1 MRLFIAIQLSDEMK
15 HLVLDVED
23 TIRYM
28 RVRGNYSP
36 SENLHVT
43 LAFIGEYNDPDAVLE
58 VMEKVRFTPFSITM
72 DRIGCFGD
80 LWWTGFQENP
90 ELDTLAKNLRHALAD
105 AGIPM
110 RDIPVGC
117 AAGKMNGDIV
127 LDLSE
132 KEDKEGQADVPI
144 VILPRTGEITLLQA
158 DGKLTEDEFEEALDL
173 AMEGCMRISKIQEE
187 ALKERYNVNG

>member
-15 HLVLDVED
+15 HLVSDVED
-23 TIRYM
+23 TFRYM

-58 VMEKVRFTPFSITM
+58 VMEKVRFTPFSVTM

-105 AGIPM
+105 AGIPY
-110 RDIPVGC
+110 
-117 AAGKMNGDIV
+117 
-127 LDLSE
+127 
-132 KEDKEGQADVPI
+132 DKKKFKAHVTFLRKPEY
-144 VILPRTGEITLLQA
+144 A
-158 DGKLTEDEFEEALDL
+158 DGRNISHMSIEPKSMQVTRFSLMQSTRGKNGMIYTELGTVAAE
-173 AMEGCMRISKIQEE
+173 S
-187 ALKERYNVNG
+187 